1 MKQKN
6 NLKNLKIKKM
16 NHKIN
21 SLYIH
26 IPFCKR
32 ICPYCDFVKFI
43 YNESFLNQYLVEL
56 KKDLD
61 QLIQKRYKFKTIYI
75 GGGTPSILSSSQICD
90 LFSKITPLLEDSYE
104 FTIELNPENIDENI
118 LKTLKNNKINRISI
132 GIQTFNTRLLKLID
146 RDYAIDIPSKIE
158 LAKNYFS
165 NINVDLIYGILDE
178 TFEELKHDVEVFLKL
193 DIPHISTYSLI
204 IDGPSLYNIKG
215 YKETSDEILRKYY
228 DYILDNFRK
237 NGFSRYEVS
246 NFAKPGFESK
256 HNITYWKNEEYIA
269 LGVGASGYINNI
281 RYKNSASL
289 TKYIKGIRDGVKEE
303 VSQKDDIEYFLLCNL
318 RLQEGF
324 LLETFKNRYNIDI
337 LDLKKSEISDLI
349 NRNLIKIENNRLFC
363 TDEGIM
369 LLDFVLEKLF

>member
-1 MKQKN
+1 
-6 NLKNLKIKKM
+6 M

-43 YNESFLNQYLVEL
+43 YNESFLNQYLEEL

-61 QLIQKRYKFKTIYI
+61 QLIKKRYKFKTIYI

-90 LFSKITPLLEDSYE
+90 LFSKIAPLLEDSYE

-146 RDYAIDIPSKIE
+146 RDYAIDIPSRIE
-158 LAKNYFS
+158 LAKKYFS

-193 DIPHISTYSLI
+193 DVPHISTYSLI